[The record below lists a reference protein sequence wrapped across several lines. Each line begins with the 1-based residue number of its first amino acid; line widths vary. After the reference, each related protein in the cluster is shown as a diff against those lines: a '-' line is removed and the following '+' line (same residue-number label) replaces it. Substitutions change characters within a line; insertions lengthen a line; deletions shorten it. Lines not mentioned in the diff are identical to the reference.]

1 MNTTHLMIVA
11 LAALLLAVGVE
22 YTNATKQQ
30 PPRPIGYG
38 NVFIVFIIAFGFGAA
53 ALFFFFSSA
62 DDASGP
68 KPDLFKNVRQGDP
81 QF

>member
-1 MNTTHLMIVA
+1 MHATHVMIVA
-11 LAALLLAVGVE
+11 LAALLLAVGIE
-22 YTNATKQQ
+22 YANATKQQ

-38 NVFIVFIIAFGFGAA
+38 NVFLVFALAFGFGMA
-53 ALFFFFSSA
+53 ALVFFSGGA
-62 DDASGP
+62 GDAGP

>member
-1 MNTTHLMIVA
+1 MHATHVMIVA
-11 LAALLLAVGVE
+11 LAALLLAVGIE
-22 YTNATKQQ
+22 YANATKQQ

-53 ALFFFFSSA
+53 ALFFFSST